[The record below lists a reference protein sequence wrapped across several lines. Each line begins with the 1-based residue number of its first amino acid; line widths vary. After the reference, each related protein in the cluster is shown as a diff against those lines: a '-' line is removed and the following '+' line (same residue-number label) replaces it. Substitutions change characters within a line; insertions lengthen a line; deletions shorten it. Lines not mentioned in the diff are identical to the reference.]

1 MMPSPSPPFK
11 PPLGV
16 RADAR
21 EIDTI
26 AAVKVLVTGGAGFV
40 GGTLGLSLKQHHPDW
55 EVTAL
60 DNLKRRG
67 SELGLP
73 RLAAGGV
80 RFVHGDVRIAEDI
93 ESAGA
98 FDLLLE
104 CSAEP
109 SVLAGLDGS
118 PAYVIETNLVGTVR
132 CLEVARRHRAGVIFL
147 STSRVYPIEA
157 LSKLPRREA
166 EKRFELEAA
175 TPPIPGYSLEGI
187 AEEFPLA
194 GARSI
199 YGATKLSSELLIAE
213 YVAAYGMAAVVNR
226 CGVLAGPW
234 QMGRVDQGVVMH
246 WAASHVYGWPLQY
259 IGYGGTGKQ
268 VRDLLHVDD
277 LVELV
282 DLQIPRLGELSGRI
296 YNVGGGRKVSV
307 SLMELTELCAAAA
320 GNRVPLSGVAETRM
334 ADVPVYLT
342 DARRVREELDWQ
354 PQRSAADIV
363 RDCVDWIGKRANELR
378 PVFDP
383 TGERQRSASAS

>member
-1 MMPSPSPPFK
+1 
-11 PPLGV
+11 V
-16 RADAR
+16 R
-21 EIDTI
+21 I
-26 AAVKVLVTGGAGFV
+26 LVTGGAGFV
-40 GGTLGLSLKQHHPDW
+40 GGTLALSLKQRHPDW
-55 EVTAL
+55 ELTAL

-80 RFVHGDVRIAEDI
+80 RFVHGDVRIAEDL
-93 ESAGA
+93 EAAGP

-118 PAYVIETNLVGTVR
+118 PAYVIETNLVGTLR
-132 CLEVARRHRAGVIFL
+132 CLETARRHRAGVIFL

-157 LSKLPRREA
+157 LSSLPRRETA
-166 EKRFELEAA
+166 QRFELEAA
-175 TPPIPGYSLEGI
+175 APPIPGYSPEGI
-187 AEEFPLA
+187 AEDFPLT

-199 YGATKLSSELLIAE
+199 YGATKLCSELLIAE
-213 YVAAYGMAAVVNR
+213 YVSAYRLPAIVDR

-277 LVELV
+277 LGDLV
-282 DLQIPRLGELSGRI
+282 LLQIPRLAELSGRT
-296 YNVGGGRKVSV
+296 YNVGGGRSVSV
-307 SLMELTELCAAAA
+307 SLAELTALCAAAS
-320 GNRVPLSGVAETRM
+320 GRRVPISAVAETRR
-334 ADVPVYLT
+334 ADVPIYLT
-342 DARRVREELDWQ
+342 DTRRVRDELGWQ
-354 PQRSAADIV
+354 PRRSAEDIV
-363 RDCVDWIGKRANELR
+363 RDCVGWIAARADELR

-383 TGERQRSASAS
+383 TGERQRSAGASSL